1 MLSAAMKPA
10 KGRDQRKSPTPQR
23 TAGQVNGGNTPNKV
37 EMGPAQGLQRMLFA
51 LQLLQGYEVQVQA
64 RVAAPKQLPYL

>member
-1 MLSAAMKPA
+1 MLSAAMKPT

-23 TAGQVNGGNTPNKV
+23 TAGHVNGGNTPYKV